1 MPQRPRPSPSRQQ
14 DQESPNESPYNGL
27 PRLGDMSNLT
37 VGEIYQFYV
46 HVLGPAIISSIP
58 ILLHRVVRDS
68 QAFLQGAL
76 SKFFELL
83 LPNWSR
89 HSSYSAQAAIPS
101 LRQLW
106 EENVP
111 QLPSNPLS
119 ETLMNH
125 FDTNGD
131 GHISA
136 EEMFNMSEVLET
148 LTHPPHHPELS
159 WWGWF
164 AQEWPLLDWK
174 LGVFLYRTFGGI
186 LFLVAIFSV
195 VPGALHG
202 WSARLLRWP
211 VLGLTYL
218 LIWVELV
225 VYTVIRLSIRVAE
238 YSIARPKHRKLRKLM
253 THAQSYQEWYGYAKE
268 LDKSQKRDRWIK
280 GLDDA
285 TSYQYNWSFIKELI
299 KDMRSAR
306 ENGDSILALAVIQ
319 QCTRLNVGGI
329 MSADLFSYSNTGEPK
344 HIVKEFMQEVVTTLH
359 WITDKATYVPEE
371 GKANETEKKMY
382 QQNIQSEF
390 RKEKN
395 KLWKSLVET
404 AECTPSDDPEGLVN
418 DDCTET
424 TTNTDNQSRDMD
436 DHAEAQSPALPHNLS
451 PVHRDQV
458 LEFLKRARNSYGR
471 TALCLSGG
479 AMMGLYHFGII
490 RGLAKEGILPH
501 VSKVSMPP
509 R

>member
-27 PRLGDMSNLT
+27 PRLGDTSNLT

-148 LTHPPHHPELS
+148 LTHH
-159 WWGWF
+159 W
-164 AQEWPLLDWK
+164 
-174 LGVFLYRTFGGI
+174 YR
-186 LFLVAIFSV
+186 
-195 VPGALHG
+195 
-202 WSARLLRWP
+202 
-211 VLGLTYL
+211 
-218 LIWVELV
+218 
-225 VYTVIRLSIRVAE
+225 
-238 YSIARPKHRKLRKLM
+238 
-253 THAQSYQEWYGYAKE
+253 
-268 LDKSQKRDRWIK
+268 
-280 GLDDA
+280 
-285 TSYQYNWSFIKELI
+285 N
-299 KDMRSAR
+299 
-306 ENGDSILALAVIQ
+306 DS
-319 QCTRLNVGGI
+319 
-329 MSADLFSYSNTGEPK
+329 
-344 HIVKEFMQEVVTTLH
+344 
-359 WITDKATYVPEE
+359 
-371 GKANETEKKMY
+371 
-382 QQNIQSEF
+382 
-390 RKEKN
+390 
-395 KLWKSLVET
+395 
-404 AECTPSDDPEGLVN
+404 
-418 DDCTET
+418 
-424 TTNTDNQSRDMD
+424 
-436 DHAEAQSPALPHNLS
+436 
-451 PVHRDQV
+451 
-458 LEFLKRARNSYGR
+458 
-471 TALCLSGG
+471 
-479 AMMGLYHFGII
+479 
-490 RGLAKEGILPH
+490 
-501 VSKVSMPP
+501 
-509 R
+509 